1 MSVSVSPPALI
12 IHDSVHR
19 SELGKALAARES
31 DASRYPSRRISRDAP
46 SSESACLAASWELWP
61 MRQNRAA
68 SQHGVLDTDEA
79 RMHGWLGG
87 KLEITALATH

>member
-1 MSVSVSPPALI
+1 
-12 IHDSVHR
+12 
-19 SELGKALAARES
+19 
-31 DASRYPSRRISRDAP
+31 
-46 SSESACLAASWELWP
+46 